1 MLDQLLDVLQVKPEG
16 ELRFLGDNMHPKAYR
31 VYGGQVLAQAVMAA
45 RYTVD
50 DDRELHSQHA
60 YFLRPGNPREDIH
73 FTVEPALD
81 GGSFSSR
88 RVVASQQGK
97 PILVSS
103 ISFQRPGEGEVF
115 QASKPAM
122 PAPDSLPSERELALK
137 DGKLDDNFMITT
149 GTDLDVRVE
158 DPIDWD
164 NPVERPPVIRAWMK
178 TTEAL
183 PDQPALH
190 QSVLAYMS
198 DCFLIDV
205 CLATRGLTF
214 QDGSLQVA
222 SLDHAL
228 WFHRPLRAD
237 QWLLHEV
244 HAEAMAGGRGLGRGN
259 FYTEDGT
266 LVATTM
272 QQGLMRPR

>member
-103 ISFQRPGEGEVF
+103 ISFQRPSRSF
-115 QASKPAM
+115 S
-122 PAPDSLPSERELALK
+122 PSFA
-137 DGKLDDNFMITT
+137 
-149 GTDLDVRVE
+149 
-158 DPIDWD
+158 
-164 NPVERPPVIRAWMK
+164 
-178 TTEAL
+178 
-183 PDQPALH
+183 
-190 QSVLAYMS
+190 
-198 DCFLIDV
+198 
-205 CLATRGLTF
+205 
-214 QDGSLQVA
+214 
-222 SLDHAL
+222 
-228 WFHRPLRAD
+228 
-237 QWLLHEV
+237 
-244 HAEAMAGGRGLGRGN
+244 
-259 FYTEDGT
+259 
-266 LVATTM
+266 
-272 QQGLMRPR
+272 